1 MIITLIL
8 QLFYL
13 TSTPVIDITIIAHC
27 IPIPY
32 NSFTLNINLLF
43 KNLFIRSYINM
54 QNLLLEANRCLKCK
68 NARCKKHCPID
79 TPIPEVI
86 TLFQEGKLHE
96 AGEMLFNN
104 NPLSAVCGIVCPHE
118 TQCKGN
124 CIVGIKGEPVSF
136 CDIER
141 YVSEQYLE
149 ELSIIKPESNGK
161 RIAIVGS
168 GPAGITVAMT
178 LAQKGYKV
186 TMFEMRERIGGVLT
200 YGIPEF
206 RLPRSIITNL
216 ENTLVKLGVKIKTN
230 TLVGPIITLDKLFS
244 DGYDAVFIGTGVWNP
259 KMLNIKGETLGN
271 TLYAIDY
278 LKNPSSYKLGEK
290 VCVIGAGNVAMDAS
304 RSAKHYG
311 SSDVHVCYRR
321 GEEDMT
327 ATRAE
332 IKEAKEEGVIFTLY
346 KSPVEITD
354 EGVIFV
360 TTKKVVNADGTTTL
374 ETVPG
379 SEELFP
385 CDTVI
390 IAISQVPKNNIVNNT
405 TGLETKYGL
414 LLTDD
419 LGHTTKE
426 GVFACGDVVS
436 GAKTVIDAVVAA
448 KIVANSIDE
457 FCNSPA

>member
-1 MIITLIL
+1 M
-8 QLFYL
+8 
-13 TSTPVIDITIIAHC
+13 
-27 IPIPY
+27 
-32 NSFTLNINLLF
+32 
-43 KNLFIRSYINM
+43 NM
-54 QNLLLEANRCLKCK
+54 KDLLLEANRCLKCK
-68 NARCKKHCPID
+68 NARCQKNCPIN

-104 NPLSAVCGIVCPHE
+104 NPLTAICAIVCPHE

-124 CIVGIKGEPVSF
+124 CIKGLKGEPVRF

-141 YVSEQYLE
+141 YISEQYLE
-149 ELSIIKPESNGK
+149 SLSVEKALDNGK
-161 RIAIVGS
+161 RIAVVGS
-168 GPAGITVAMT
+168 GPAGITAAMT

-186 TMFEMRERIGGVLT
+186 TIFEMRERIGGVLT

-206 RLPRSIITNL
+206 RLPRSIVNNL
-216 ENTLVKLGVKIKTN
+216 ESNLIQLGVKIKPN
-230 TLVGPIITLDKLFS
+230 TLVGPIITLDKLFL
-244 DGYDAVFIGTGVWNP
+244 DGYDAIFIGTGVWNP
-259 KMLNIKGETLGN
+259 KTLNIKGETLGHS
-271 TLYAIDY
+271 LYAIDY
-278 LKNPSSYKLGEK
+278 LKNPSIYRLGEK
-290 VCVIGAGNVAMDAS
+290 VCVIGAGNVAMDAA

-311 SSDVHVCYRR
+311 SSEVHICYRR

-332 IKEAKEEGVIFTLY
+332 IQEAKEEGVIFTLY

-354 EGVIFV
+354 DGVIFA
-360 TTKKVVNADGTTTL
+360 TTKKVLNEDGTTTL
-374 ETVPG
+374 VTVPN

-385 CDTVI
+385 CDSVV

-419 LGHTTKE
+419 KGHTTKD

-448 KIVANSIDE
+448 QIVAHSMDTY
-457 FCNSPA
+457 CNSLA

>member
-1 MIITLIL
+1 MK
-8 QLFYL
+8 
-13 TSTPVIDITIIAHC
+13 D
-27 IPIPY
+27 
-32 NSFTLNINLLF
+32 
-43 KNLFIRSYINM
+43 
-54 QNLLLEANRCLKCK
+54 LLLEANRCLKCK
-68 NARCKKHCPID
+68 NARCQKNCPIN

-104 NPLSAVCGIVCPHE
+104 NPLTAICAIVCPHE

-124 CIVGIKGEPVSF
+124 CIKGLKGEPVRF

-141 YVSEQYLE
+141 YLSEQYLE
-149 ELSIIKPESNGK
+149 SLSVEKALDNGK
-161 RIAIVGS
+161 RIAVVGS
-168 GPAGITVAMT
+168 GPAGITAAMT

-186 TMFEMRERIGGVLT
+186 TIFEMRERIGGVLT

-206 RLPRSIITNL
+206 RLPRSIVNNL
-216 ENTLVKLGVKIKTN
+216 ESNLIQLGVKIKPN
-230 TLVGPIITLDKLFS
+230 TLVGPIITLDKLFL
-244 DGYDAVFIGTGVWNP
+244 DGYDAIFIGTGVWNP
-259 KMLNIKGETLGN
+259 KTLNIKGETLGHS
-271 TLYAIDY
+271 LYAIDY
-278 LKNPSSYKLGEK
+278 LKNPSIYRLGEK
-290 VCVIGAGNVAMDAS
+290 VCVIGAGNVAMDAA

-311 SSDVHVCYRR
+311 SSEVHICYRR

-332 IKEAKEEGVIFTLY
+332 IQEAKEEGVIFTLY

-354 EGVIFV
+354 DGVIFA
-360 TTKKVVNADGTTTL
+360 TTKKVLNEDGTTTL
-374 ETVPG
+374 VTVPN

-385 CDTVI
+385 CDSVV

-419 LGHTTKE
+419 KGHTTKD

-448 KIVANSIDE
+448 QIVAHSMDTY
-457 FCNSPA
+457 CNSLA

>member
-1 MIITLIL
+1 MK
-8 QLFYL
+8 
-13 TSTPVIDITIIAHC
+13 D
-27 IPIPY
+27 
-32 NSFTLNINLLF
+32 
-43 KNLFIRSYINM
+43 
-54 QNLLLEANRCLKCK
+54 LLLEANRCLKCK
-68 NARCKKHCPID
+68 NARCQKNCPIN

-104 NPLSAVCGIVCPHE
+104 NPLTAICAIVCPHE

-124 CIVGIKGEPVSF
+124 CIKGLKGEPVRF

-141 YVSEQYLE
+141 YISEQYLE
-149 ELSIIKPESNGK
+149 SLSVEKALDNGK
-161 RIAIVGS
+161 RIAVVGS
-168 GPAGITVAMT
+168 GPAGITAAMT

-186 TMFEMRERIGGVLT
+186 TIFEMRERIGGVLT

-206 RLPRSIITNL
+206 RLPRSIVNNL
-216 ENTLVKLGVKIKTN
+216 ESNLIQLGVKIKPN
-230 TLVGPIITLDKLFS
+230 TLVGPIITLDKLFL
-244 DGYDAVFIGTGVWNP
+244 DGYDAIFIGTGVWNP
-259 KMLNIKGETLGN
+259 KTLNIKGETLGHS
-271 TLYAIDY
+271 LYAIDY
-278 LKNPSSYKLGEK
+278 LKNPSIYRLGEK
-290 VCVIGAGNVAMDAS
+290 VCVIGAGNVAMDAA

-311 SSDVHVCYRR
+311 SSEVHICYRR

-332 IKEAKEEGVIFTLY
+332 IQEAKEEGVIFTLY

-354 EGVIFV
+354 DGVIFA
-360 TTKKVVNADGTTTL
+360 TTKKVLNEDGTTTL
-374 ETVPG
+374 VTVPN

-385 CDTVI
+385 CDSVV

-419 LGHTTKE
+419 KGHTTKD

-448 KIVANSIDE
+448 QIVAHSMDTY
-457 FCNSPA
+457 CNSLA